1 MADLFRSLTTA
12 SRSLD
17 AQRYGLDVV
26 GQNMANVNTV
36 GYARR
41 VVDMQSA
48 ATTNNGS
55 GGGVDVV
62 AVRALRDRLVEH
74 RLMQAVPL
82 QQREAAMA
90 DSLSVVETAFG
101 TPGKSLDSDLQN
113 LFSSFSRLA
122 DEPTSSIARHD
133 VLMAADTLA
142 NTFHGISRQLDDAA
156 NDADQRIRD
165 SVLDVNGLTEQ
176 LRELNKAFASAPSA
190 ESVLRLKD
198 QQTQLVRQLTDVL
211 DVQVL
216 DQSDGGVSIS
226 IGNGQPLLV
235 GIFQTPLA
243 VANTPPSGYAAITLE
258 GATVTSAITS
268 GRIGGMLAVRDTNT
282 PAYKAQLD
290 TLAYEVTQR
299 INVLHGAGYDQTGVA
314 GGAFFTALGS
324 SSGAAAA
331 ISVSA
336 TVAADGRR
344 IAAGASTAAGDN
356 QVARNLAALQN
367 NRVLN
372 GGTSTLADA
381 WSDVVYRVGRDA
393 QVANQRS
400 SSQTEVVRQI
410 DALRDQVSGVS
421 LDEEATSM
429 LKFQRAYEANARFFT
444 AIDQTLDVLMNAFS
458 R

>member
-1 MADLFRSLTTA
+1 VADLFRSLTTA

-74 RLMQAVPL
+74 RLMQAVPT

-90 DSLSVVETAFG
+90 DSLSVIVTALG
-101 TPGKSLDSDLQN
+101 QPGKSLDKDLQN
-113 LFSSFSRLA
+113 LFGAFSRLA
-122 DEPTSSIARHD
+122 EEPTSTIARHD
-133 VLMAADTLA
+133 VLMAADTVA
-142 NTFHGISRQLDDAA
+142 STFHGISAQLDDAA
-156 NDADQRIRD
+156 HDADQRIRGAV
-165 SVLDVNGLTEQ
+165 SDVNGITEQ
-176 LRELNKAFASAPSA
+176 LQALNEAFANAPSA

-198 QQTQLVRQLTDVL
+198 QQTQLVRQLTEIL

-216 DQSDGGVSIS
+216 DQQDGGVTIS
-226 IGNGQPLLV
+226 IGNGQPLVV
-235 GIFQTPLA
+235 GQFRTPLA
-243 VANTPPSGYAAITLE
+243 VANTPPLGYAAITLA
-258 GATVTSAITS
+258 GNTVTNAVSS
-268 GRIGGMLAVRDTNT
+268 GKIGGMLAVRDTNV
-282 PAYKAQLD
+282 PAYRASID
-290 TLAYEVTQR
+290 TLAFEVTQR
-299 INVLHGAGYDQTGVA
+299 INVLHRAGYDQTGTA
-314 GGAFFTALGS
+314 GGDFFTALGS
-324 SSGAAAA
+324 STGAAAA
-331 ISVSA
+331 IKVDPLL
-336 TVAADGRR
+336 AADGRR
-344 IAAGASTAAGDN
+344 IAAGATTAAGDN

-372 GGTSTLADA
+372 GGTSTMNDA
-381 WSDVVYRVGRDA
+381 WSDIVYRVGRDT
-393 QVANQRS
+393 QVAIQRS
-400 SSQTEVVRQI
+400 QSQTEVVRQM

-444 AIDQTLDVLMNAFS
+444 TIDQTLDVLMNAFN